1 MLPFMTD
8 SRGSFGS
15 SCNLTPLFFR
25 VLIGQLLTFPHPRD
39 QSAVVCT
46 KNVPV
51 KCKMRQ
57 KKLGFQ
63 LSHAQPRVLAIL
75 AIRPVT

>member
-15 SCNLTPLFFR
+15 SCNLTPVISR

>member
-15 SCNLTPLFFR
+15 SCNLTPLIFR

-51 KCKMRQ
+51 KYKMRQ
-57 KKLGFQ
+57 KKLVFQ